1 MATLLLVGVALVAAA
16 IPLSVAGSSMPA
28 VAAQMAGMALI
39 AGSAIG
45 ILATGNSVGA
55 AFDSAIHPRFGVDDL
70 SAFFFII
77 VAVVALPAVLYAR
90 DGLAHSPTRR
100 PLTGLTAAFLLSLL
114 GVVAARD
121 VTTFLGFWE
130 LMTLIPAAAI
140 LVARRDEAVRRVVFI
155 YLAITHL
162 GGAGVWVAMLT
173 LAHHGVLGG
182 APQTAFP
189 QTLVIVAALI
199 GFGTKAG
206 VMPLHVWL
214 PRAHPVAPSHISAL
228 MSAVMVK
235 VALYG
240 LVRVLFDWAAPA
252 PRWAGLVLL
261 GLGVVSALA
270 GVLYALV
277 QRELKRLL
285 AFSTVENVGIVA
297 AALGASIV
305 LFSEGQ
311 PVWGTIAFGAAM
323 LHMLNHAAF
332 KALLFLAAGAFGHA
346 AGTLA
351 LDQLG
356 GLLRRMPW
364 TGWAFIVGCAAIAGV
379 PPLNGFVSEWL
390 TLQSLLHVGYSSAA
404 GVSVAGAVALVG
416 LAATAALAVYC
427 FVKVIGLVM
436 LGAARTER
444 AAEAV
449 EQPWATR
456 VAVVSLAALCAGLG
470 AVPGLI
476 FPALAKLAPGDV
488 TLGSQPGLPLPGT
501 GHLPTVGLLVALLVV
516 FGLVRRATGVTRR
529 APVTPV
535 WTCGQPVEA
544 PLAWTSAGFT
554 KPLRLVLEAVY
565 RPQREL
571 EISETPGGV
580 ERIRYRAE
588 VPHLFD
594 SLLYGPA
601 QRRALQ
607 GAAFARRLQSGHL
620 RAYVLYLLAL
630 ILALLALVRFGGLA

>member
-1 MATLLLVGVALVAAA
+1 MATLILVGVALVAAA
-16 IPLSVAGSSMPA
+16 IPLSAARSSTPA
-28 VAAQMAGMALI
+28 LAAQLVGMALV

-45 ILATGNSVGA
+45 ILATGDAVGA
-55 AFDSAIHPRFGVDDL
+55 AFDSSIAPRFGVDGL
-70 SAFFFII
+70 SAFFLII
-77 VAVVALPAVLYAR
+77 VAVVALPAVLYGR
-90 DGLAHSPTRR
+90 DGLADSPVRR
-100 PLTGLTAAFLLSLL
+100 ALTAVTAGFLLSLI

-121 VTTFLGFWE
+121 VTSFLGFWE
-130 LMTLIPAAAI
+130 LMTLIPATAI
-140 LVARRDEAVRRVVFI
+140 LIARRDAAVRRVVFI

-173 LAHHGVLGG
+173 LAHHGILGG
-182 APQTAFP
+182 SPATAFP

-214 PRAHPVAPSHISAL
+214 PRAHPVAPSHVSAL

-240 LVRVLFDWAAPA
+240 LVRVLFDWAAPV
-252 PRWAGLVLL
+252 PRWVGLLLL
-261 GLGVVSALA
+261 GLGAVSAVA

-285 AFSTVENVGIVA
+285 AFSTVENVGIVV

-305 LFSEGQ
+305 LFAEGR
-311 PVWGTIAFGAAM
+311 PLWGTIAFAAAL

-351 LDQLG
+351 LDRMG

-390 TLQSLLHVGYSSAA
+390 TLQSMLHVGYSSPA
-404 GVSVAGAVALVG
+404 GVSVAGALALVG

-427 FVKVIGLVM
+427 FVKVIGLVL
-436 LGAARTER
+436 LGAPRTER

-456 VAVVSLAALCAGLG
+456 VAVGSLAVLCAGLG

-476 FPALAKLAPGDV
+476 LPALAELAPGDV
-488 TLGSQPGLPLPGT
+488 TLGSQPGLPLPDT
-501 GHLPTVGLLVALLVV
+501 GHLPTVGLIVALLLV
-516 FGLVRRATGVTRR
+516 FGVMRRATAATHRS
-529 APVTPV
+529 PETPV

-565 RPQREL
+565 RPEREL
-571 EISETPGGV
+571 EISETSAGV

-594 SLLYGPA
+594 DLLYGPV
-601 QRRALQ
+601 QRRALR
-607 GAAFARRLQSGHL
+607 GAAFARRLQSGSL

-630 ILALLALVRFGGLA
+630 ILALLTVVRFGGLA